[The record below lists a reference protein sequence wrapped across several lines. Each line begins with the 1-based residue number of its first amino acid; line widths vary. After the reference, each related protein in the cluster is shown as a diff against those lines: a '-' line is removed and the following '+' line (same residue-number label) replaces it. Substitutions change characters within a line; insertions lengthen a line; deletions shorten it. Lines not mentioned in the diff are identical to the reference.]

1 MGYDDIGGL
10 FGGYPQGLWRALLK
24 QATLSN
30 IVHSV
35 IFDFKVAYLEG
46 ILASRLVESA
56 QKEERKK
63 KRQAHRPT
71 EVGEDDN

>member
-1 MGYDDIGGL
+1 MSSRIVES
-10 FGGYPQGLWRALLK
+10 AAK
-24 QATLSN
+24 QATITPISN
-30 IVHSV
+30 IVQSV
-35 IFDFKVAYLEG
+35 IFDFQVAYLEG